1 MERLLLET
9 VPFRN
14 DSFNK
19 NTSVCFTCFFSGDEK
34 QIEMREKTLMIV
46 VNRAEW
52 QMWSCIR
59 LLKHR
64 GMSLLQ
70 DFSLSSKN
78 KKGLRR

>member
-1 MERLLLET
+1 MHTKCKIRKCYKVYIMERLLLET

-19 NTSVCFTCFFSGDEK
+19 NTSVCFTRFFSGDEK

-52 QMWSCIR
+52 QM
-59 LLKHR
+59 
-64 GMSLLQ
+64 
-70 DFSLSSKN
+70 
-78 KKGLRR
+78 